1 MRQKPVNT
9 QQHFSRADSISIK
22 SNEVNHLCFIQ
33 QCEQNEDWKECN
45 LALIL
50 LALGVSKL
58 NRRWRHVAFRSWI
71 GISFRFVIQSSVL
84 EFETS
89 PFNLVESTF
98 SDHLLFRIY
107 LFSLT
112 ASDQCVFARKCI
124 EFGFCGRQRNK
135 NLIFDSN
142 KTLLCTP
149 QSAFYLV
156 NS

>member
-45 LALIL
+45 SALTL
-50 LALGVSKL
+50 LAIGVSKL
-58 NRRWRHVAFRSWI
+58 NRRWRHVEFRWWI
-71 GISFRFVIQSSVL
+71 DISFRFVL

-98 SDHLLFRIY
+98 SDQLLFKIY
-107 LFSLT
+107 LFSST